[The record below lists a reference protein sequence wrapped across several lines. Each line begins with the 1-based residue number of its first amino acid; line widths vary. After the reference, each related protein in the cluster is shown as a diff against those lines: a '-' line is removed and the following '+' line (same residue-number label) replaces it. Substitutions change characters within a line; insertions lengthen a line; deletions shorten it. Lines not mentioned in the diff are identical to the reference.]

1 MASLDQLPPE
11 ILMTILDELRMSELA
26 AVIRVNRQ
34 FFNLGIR
41 RLWQAQRDIY
51 LAKVPKDRRRV
62 YTPLIQEL
70 DLDGAPKA
78 LYEEFKDLEFDN
90 VKELSVT
97 LKEDLDT
104 IDDCG
109 YLTHFINPGLQL
121 LDLEGD
127 ITPDFLL
134 DVQNQCPKLRTVN
147 LWRCGSCVAPED
159 FLAFLR
165 GLAYLESLRINMDHV
180 CMADSKVIEFLATSS
195 TLEQLTLEQIYPVF
209 LTDALT
215 VEAPFAQLKRLDIE
229 ITQDAF
235 ASIAKLFSSVL
246 QLRVT
251 FRATDS
257 WDRRET
263 EVVRI
268 RPLSEMTELR
278 TLEISFHDETILVPE
293 DLVTLRSLRNLA
305 SLSLHGL
312 SEVHLGAAEFSDD
325 HFHRLVSGL
334 QDLVTLSLHPYPG
347 KVTSASLAALAK
359 CCPHLETC
367 FIGGEFNVL
376 GLQDYDAPLFP
387 RLAPFRV
394 RCFLDPD
401 KYDGDP
407 VEVIERRAGEHA
419 QQLERHFP
427 KADIQVLQ
435 GWFSNPGSFTSTV
448 MRLLRPRNERDFGPS

>member
-1 MASLDQLPPE
+1 MARLDQLPPE
-11 ILMTILDELRMSELA
+11 ILMTILDELRISELA

-70 DLDGAPKA
+70 DLDGDPKA

-104 IDDCG
+104 IDDCK
-109 YLTHFINPGLQL
+109 YLTHFINPGLRL
-121 LDLEGD
+121 LDLGGS
-127 ITPDFLL
+127 ISADFLR
-134 DVQNQCPKLRTVN
+134 DVRNQCPKLRTVS
-147 LWRCGSCVAPED
+147 LWRCGPCVTPAD
-159 FLAFLR
+159 LLTFLR
-165 GLAYLESLRINMDHV
+165 SLPYLKSLHITELEDH
-180 CMADSKVIEFLATSS
+180 MITDSEVIEFLAASS
-195 TLEQLTLEQIYPVF
+195 TLERLDLEQITPEF
-209 LTDALT
+209 LWDALSI
-215 VEAPFAQLKRLDIE
+215 EAPFPQLNRLDID
-229 ITQDAF
+229 IHHDAVP
-235 ASIAKLFSSVL
+235 SIAKLFGSVI

-251 FRATDS
+251 LRAIEDWFT
-257 WDRRET
+257 RET
-263 EVVRI
+263 VRI
-268 RPLSEMTELR
+268 RPLSELTELR
-278 TLEISFHDETILVPE
+278 TLEISFHGEMILVPE
-293 DLVTLRSLRNLA
+293 DLVTLRSLSNLA

-334 QDLVTLSLHPYPG
+334 QDLVTLSLHPYPS

-376 GLQDYDAPLFP
+376 GLQDYEAPLFP
-387 RLAPFRV
+387 RLGSFRV

-401 KYDGDP
+401 EYDGDP
-407 VEVIERRAGEHA
+407 VEVIERRAGEHV

-435 GWFSNPGSFTSTV
+435 GWFSDPGSFTSTV
-448 MRLLRPRNERDFGPS
+448 IRLLRPNNERDFGPS